1 MRLDLDDS
9 ERDLEA
15 TPGRL
20 DLTIF
25 EQEALKE
32 FCSQG
37 AQRAADALGKFLG
50 WRVSTAFRQAQ
61 VVPQEEAL
69 ARWTHSGLR
78 TEGSLIATYARV
90 PGAIPLATLVT
101 LDDLSALSVVSTLR
115 GNPSEDLRPL
125 SFEDQAMLKEF
136 CNILGNSFLSVL
148 ADLLEVPLLP
158 RSPVLITDT
167 LAAIIDFVALS
178 QSSTRYLLTFSIGL
192 NTNQTSSQVIIALI
206 LDEAALS
213 VLATKIDRI
222 FGLEPMLAN

>member
-1 MRLDLDDS
+1 MEPDPDGS
-9 ERDLEA
+9 EGGA
-15 TPGRL
+15 TVSPGRM

-37 AQRAADALGKFLG
+37 AQRAADALGKLLG

-61 VVPQEEAL
+61 VVPQEDAL
-69 ARWTHSGLR
+69 ARWKRSGLR
-78 TEGSLIATYARV
+78 TEGSLVAAYSRV
-90 PGAIPLATLVT
+90 PGPIPLATLVT
-101 LDDLSALSVVSTLR
+101 LDDLSALSAVATLR
-115 GNPSEDLRPL
+115 GEDDSEIRPL
-125 SFEDQAMLKEF
+125 TFEDQAMLKEF

-158 RSPVLITDT
+158 RSPILITDS

-192 NTNQTSSQVIIALI
+192 NTQRTSSQVLIALI

-213 VLATKIDRI
+213 ALATKIDRI
-222 FGLEPMLAN
+222 FGLEPMLAV